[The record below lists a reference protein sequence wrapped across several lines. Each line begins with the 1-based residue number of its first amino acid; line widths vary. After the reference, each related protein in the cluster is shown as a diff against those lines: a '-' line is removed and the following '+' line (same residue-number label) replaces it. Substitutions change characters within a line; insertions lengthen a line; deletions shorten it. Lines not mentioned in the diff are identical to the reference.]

1 MENEKIVVCYN
12 CGEEVNE
19 ENTTLVDNEH
29 ICNNC
34 LDNDYFMC
42 EDCLEYYHNDNLT
55 VVGDRYVCRHCL
67 DNYSYCENCDTYVDS
82 DTMCETRGGD
92 YVCDNCYSS
101 YEEEYRSQAIYDYHE
116 YRDWEKREI
125 IPNNNNN
132 NNNIQD
138 IVENID
144 TSLTFGFEL
153 EVEQHENCIV
163 SRNDMAL
170 QVKEITENDTICSYD
185 GSLNN
190 GFEIVSHPLTYNY
203 FRKHE
208 DRFIDMLQALK
219 RGKYISHNAGT
230 CGLHIHIDRN
240 YLGDMFDTQEN
251 NIDRLIL
258 LFETFKNELLIFSR
272 RTKTQVDR
280 WSSFLSSDTN
290 TTLEYIKD
298 KKHNGSRY
306 MAVNIQNRRTI
317 EIRLWR
323 GTLNINTFMATIE
336 LTKIMVDWCISGK
349 DLPNTFEDLFI
360 DNEIVN
366 SYWQDRK
373 TREVRD

>member
-1 MENEKIVVCYN
+1 MENENKIVTCYN
-12 CGEEVNE
+12 CGEEVSE
-19 ENTTLVDNEH
+19 ENTTLVNNEH
-29 ICNNC
+29 ICDTC
-34 LDNDYFMC
+34 LDDDYFMC
-42 EDCLEYYHNDNLT
+42 DDCLEYHHNDNLT
-55 VVGDRYVCRHCL
+55 VVGDRYVCGHCL
-67 DNYSYCENCDTYVDS
+67 DNYSYCEGCDTYVDS
-82 DTMCETRGGD
+82 GTMCETSGGD
-92 YVCDNCYSS
+92 YVCEDCYSS

-116 YRDWEKREI
+116 YRDWHKREVI
-125 IPNNNNN
+125 
-132 NNNIQD
+132 NNIQD
-138 IVENID
+138 TVDNID

-203 FRKHE
+203 FRKYE

-219 RGKYISHNAGT
+219 RGKYISHNAST

-280 WSSFLSSDTN
+280 WSSFLSNDTN
-290 TTLEYIKD
+290 TTLEYVKD

-336 LTKIMVDWCISGK
+336 LTKIMVDWCISNK
-349 DLPNTFEDLFI
+349 DLPNTFEDLFT